1 MDERAARAVV
11 LVRAIESA
19 DGAREIWSDA
29 DRVAAGRGAAESV
42 GESATDDGFI
52 ARRAELVLERLAAR
66 YPKTRALARIPE
78 LRGWLAP
85 LAAALAFA
93 LGIAGVDIGP
103 GQRINLLA
111 PPVLGLLAWN
121 LAVYVAL
128 VASAIPGRARARSPG
143 PLRQRI
149 ATAMRRL
156 SQAGGTSG
164 APPAL
169 AAALVRFAADWPAL
183 AAPLWQ
189 QRAARLLH
197 LGAAALAAGAI
208 AGLYVRGIALEYR
221 AAWQSTF
228 LDAMDVAR
236 LLRIVLAPGSWVTG
250 IAVPGADHLRTIGNA
265 SAGENA
271 AAWIHLYAAT
281 ILLVVVVPRLA
292 LAALAWSRE
301 RRAARH
307 FPLALDHAYFRRLLH
322 AWREGAAHVLAM
334 PYSYELPRANADG
347 LARVMTRA
355 LQGAVDIAW
364 RPPVPYGADDLPVVP
379 GTALAAVVA
388 VFNLSA
394 TPERENHGAFL
405 AGLVRAAGRTP
416 VIAVVDTSEFVGR
429 FHDQP
434 ARIAERQDAWR
445 ELVAG
450 GGEALFVRLAHPDL
464 AEAAAA
470 VTLQLERAE
479 PEVNE

>member
-42 GESATDDGFI
+42 GEAASEDRFV
-52 ARRAELVLERLAAR
+52 ARRADLVLERLAAR
-66 YPKTRALARIPE
+66 YPKTGVLARIPSV
-78 LRGWLAP
+78 RGWLAP
-85 LAAALAFA
+85 LAAALAFV
-93 LGIAGVDIGP
+93 LGIVGVEIGP
-103 GQRINLLA
+103 GHRINLLA
-111 PPVLGLLAWN
+111 PPVLALLVWN

-128 VASAIPGRARARSPG
+128 LLTALSGRARAGPPG

-149 ATAMRRL
+149 ALAMRRL
-156 SQAGGTSG
+156 SQSGGTSG

-169 AAALVRFAADWPAL
+169 VAAIARFAVAWPAL

-197 LGAAALAAGAI
+197 CCAAALAAGAI

-228 LDAMDVAR
+228 LDASDVAR
-236 LLRIVLAPGSWVTG
+236 LLHVALAPGSWLTG
-250 IAVPGADHLRTIGNA
+250 IAVPGADHLRAIGGGG
-265 SAGENA
+265 AGENA

-281 ILLVVVVPRLA
+281 LLLVVIVPRLA
-292 LAALAWSRE
+292 LAAIAWSRE
-301 RRAARH
+301 RRLARH

-322 AWREGAAHVLAM
+322 AWREGTAHVLAV
-334 PYSYELPRANADG
+334 PYSYDVPRANADG

-355 LQGAVDIAW
+355 LESAVDIAW

-379 GTALAAVVA
+379 DTTLAAVVA
-388 VFNLSA
+388 VFNLGA

-405 AGLVRAAGRTP
+405 AGLARAAGRTP
-416 VIAVVDTSEFVGR
+416 LIAVVDTSDFIAR

-434 ARIAERQDAWR
+434 ARIAERQAAWR
-445 ELVAG
+445 QLVAAD
-450 GGEALFVRLAHPDL
+450 GEPLFVRLAHPDL
-464 AEAAAA
+464 AEAAVAL
-470 VTLQLERAE
+470 TLRLER
-479 PEVNE
+479 VVGVR